1 MFNII
6 EIKCDLLIIKALFLE
21 HLPYADKEEQL
32 YKNCAIEFNKSSA
45 GRVDIWFY
53 NVLIP

>member
-6 EIKCDLLIIKALFLE
+6 EIKCDLLMIKALFLE

-32 YKNCAIEFNKSSA
+32 SKNCATESDKNSV
-45 GRVDIWFY
+45 GRVVIWLY
-53 NVLIP
+53 

>member
-6 EIKCDLLIIKALFLE
+6 EIKCDLLMIKALFLE

-32 YKNCAIEFNKSSA
+32 SKNCATESDKNSV
-45 GRVDIWFY
+45 GRVVIWFY